1 MLDVRVQR
9 GADAASDHHLLVT
22 TMRMKLKAFNDQS
35 SRPQH
40 KFNIQFLRNNDRRS
54 AFNCE
59 VKNRFEALPGMVDTT
74 IEDHWEELQNIWKTT
89 CTHVLGKKK
98 KKQKEW
104 MSPETWALIE
114 RRKEPV
120 SRST

>member
-1 MLDVRVQR
+1 MDVRVQR

-59 VKNRFEALPGMVDTT
+59 VKNRFEALAGMVDTT